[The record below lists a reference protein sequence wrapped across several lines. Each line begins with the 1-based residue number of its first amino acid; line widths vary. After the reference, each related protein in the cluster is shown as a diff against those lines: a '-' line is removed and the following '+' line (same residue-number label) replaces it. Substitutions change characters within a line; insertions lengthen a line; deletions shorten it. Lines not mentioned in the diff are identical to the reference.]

1 MRIHDIMRTIDP
13 TQIATKDLHQFIL
26 GAVGPRPIAFASTIS
41 ADGVPN
47 LAPYSFFNAFS
58 SNPPILIFSSNRRVE
73 NNTTKD
79 TLQNVRETGE
89 VVIHAVSYAMA
100 RQMALCSIEYDASIN
115 EFEKAGFTPLP
126 SERVRPFR
134 VAESPVHMECVVD
147 DILPLGD
154 KGGAGNLIVC
164 RMVLMHISED
174 VLTPTGRIDPHKID
188 LIGRL
193 GRFYYARAS
202 GDAIF
207 EVVQKVNEIGVG
219 FDALPP
225 SVRHSPVLTG
235 SELARI
241 AALTRLPSRAEALAD
256 PAVATALGQCSD
268 VAGTHLLIRQALE
281 RGEIELA
288 AKLAVSVGTE
298 LQ

>member
-1 MRIHDIMRTIDP
+1 MRTIDP

-79 TLQNVRETGE
+79 TLQNVKETGE

-147 DILPLGD
+147 NILPLGE

-174 VLTPTGRIDPHKID
+174 VLTPSGRIDPHKID

-207 EVVQKVNEIGVG
+207 EVVQKVNELGVG
-219 FDALPP
+219 FDALPYAA
-225 SVRHSPVLTG
+225 RHSPVLTG
-235 SELARI
+235 NELARI
-241 AALTRLPSRAEALAD
+241 AALTQLPSREEALAD
-256 PAVATALGQCSD
+256 PAVVEAIQQCNNTAEL
-268 VAGTHLLIRQALE
+268 HLLVRQALE
-281 RGEIELA
+281 RGDVEQA
-288 AKLAVSVGTE
+288 AKLVVAGD
-298 LQ
+298 

>member
-1 MRIHDIMRTIDP
+1 MLTIDP
-13 TQIATKDLHQFIL
+13 TQIATKDLHQYIL
-26 GAVGPRPIAFASTIS
+26 GAVAPRPIAFASTIS

-79 TLQNVRETGE
+79 TLRNVQETRE

-100 RQMALCSIEYDASIN
+100 RQMALCSIEYDAQVN

-134 VAESPVHMECVVD
+134 VAESPVHMECVVE

-164 RMVLMHISED
+164 RMVLMHIAEE
-174 VLTPTGRIDPHKID
+174 VLTPSSRIDPHKID
-188 LIGRL
+188 LVGRM

-202 GDAIF
+202 GDAII
-207 EVVQKVNEIGVG
+207 EIVQKVNEFGVG
-219 FDALPP
+219 FDALPDR
-225 SVRHSPVLTG
+225 VRRSPVLTG
-235 SELARI
+235 NELARI
-241 AALTRLPSRAEALAD
+241 AALTRLPSRDEALAD
-256 PAVATALGQCSD
+256 PAVAAALQEHPDPWHLHHLARTALEQND
-268 VAGTHLLIRQALE
+268 V
-281 RGEIELA
+281 ELA
-288 AKLAVSVGTE
+288 ARLLIAGT
-298 LQ
+298 

>member
-1 MRIHDIMRTIDP
+1 MRTIDP

-202 GDAIF
+202 GEAIF

-219 FDALPP
+219 FDALPL

-241 AALTRLPSRAEALAD
+241 AALTRLPSREEALAD
-256 PAVATALGQCSD
+256 PAVVEALKRNTAPTEL
-268 VAGTHLLIRQALE
+268 HLLARKALE
-281 RGEIELA
+281 KDDVEHA
-288 AKLAVSVGTE
+288 ARLLMAIA
-298 LQ
+298 